1 MKLGGTNRRGMKL
14 RSTKLITQ
22 PLPRDKADT
31 LLLLA
36 SALLVLAPHAAH
48 LPLWVSLLCAATLG
62 WRALVTLRGRRM
74 PSTLVLLP
82 IAAAAMAG
90 VQFSYQTLL
99 GRDAGVAMLVL
110 LVAFKM
116 LEMHA
121 RRDLYVV
128 IFLCFFLLLTNF
140 FYAQGIGSALLMV
153 AAVLALLTTQLSFQF
168 TGSAPPLRTRL
179 AMGAKMLL
187 FAAPVAVALFVV
199 FPRLGSPLWGMP
211 GGGAD
216 GSGGRS
222 GLSER
227 MAPGQ
232 MSSLAMSNE
241 PAFRVRFEG
250 PVPPKEQLYWRG
262 PVLDA
267 FDGTAWTRGGSI
279 RGKSGN
285 SLRVRG
291 QPQRYEVT
299 LEPSD
304 ARWLFTLEM
313 AGHMPEVAGYRVRV
327 SHQIELSTDRPLT
340 RRVRY
345 AMISYPAYAL
355 DGRNALDD
363 PNQWLLLPYGYNPR
377 ALAAGLALRREPEP
391 ARRADAVLRQF
402 REQPFSYTLEPPLLG
417 RNSVDEFLYGTR
429 AGFCEH
435 YSSAFVFLMRAAGIP
450 ARVVTGYQG
459 GELNPIDGYVT
470 VRQSDAH
477 AWAEIWLRGRGW
489 VRVDPTAA
497 VAPERVRHN
506 LASAVE
512 PPAPF
517 GIDALRGFSVFAG
530 GGDSV
535 LGRLRNAIGAVN
547 NGWNQWV
554 LNYTPER
561 QRGVMKNL
569 QSQLAGWRVAALILI
584 ATAVLLV
591 ARILYRRR
599 EIDPVEAVYSSL
611 CKRLAH
617 LGLVRA
623 ADEGP
628 TAYAARIAATQQL
641 APPSREAAAE
651 FLRRYSAWRYA
662 PPQPPPLSQ
671 SMRAR
676 QLAAALKSL
685 LSQVR

>member
-1 MKLGGTNRRGMKL
+1 MKFL
-14 RSTKLITQ
+14 RS
-22 PLPRDKADT
+22 LPRDKADT
-31 LLLLA
+31 LLLLG

-48 LPLWVSLLCAATLG
+48 LPLWVSLLCAATLA
-62 WRALVTLRGRRM
+62 WRGAITLRGKRM
-74 PSTLVLLP
+74 PSTMVLLP
-82 IAAAAMAG
+82 IAVAAMAG
-90 VQFSYQTLL
+90 IQFSYKTLL

-128 IFLCFFLLLTNF
+128 IFLCFFLVLTNF
-140 FYAQGIGSALLMV
+140 FYAQGIGTALLMV

-168 TGSAPPLRTRL
+168 TGKVPKLGARL

-187 FAAPVAVALFVV
+187 FAAPIAVVLFFV
-199 FPRLGSPLWGMP
+199 FPRLGGPLWSMP
-211 GGGAD
+211 GAA
-216 GSGGRS
+216 GSGGGKS

-232 MSSLAMSNE
+232 MSNLAMSGE

-250 PVPPKEQLYWRG
+250 PVPPKAQLYWRG
-262 PVLDA
+262 LVLDA

-279 RGKSGN
+279 PTRSGT

-291 QPQRYEVT
+291 QAQRYEVT

-304 ARWLFTLEM
+304 TRWLFTLEM
-313 AGHMPEVAGYRVRV
+313 AGHMPEVPGYQAQV
-327 SHQIELSTDRPLT
+327 SHQLELSTDRPLAE
-340 RRVRY
+340 RVRY
-345 AMISYPAYAL
+345 PMISYPDYAL
-355 DGRNALDD
+355 DGRDTLDD
-363 PNQWLLLPYGYNPR
+363 PNQWLLLPFGYNPQ
-377 ALAAGLALRREPEP
+377 ALAAGLALRKEPEP
-391 ARRADAVLRQF
+391 ARRIDAVLRRF
-402 REQPFSYTLEPPLLG
+402 REQPYSYTLEPPLLG
-417 RNSVDEFLYGTR
+417 RHSVDEFLYATR

-435 YSSAFVFLMRAAGIP
+435 YSGAFVFLMRAAGIP

-459 GELNPIDGYVT
+459 GELNPLDGYVT

-477 AWAEIWLRGRGW
+477 AWAEVWLRGRGW

-497 VAPERVRHN
+497 VAPERVRRN
-506 LASAVE
+506 LAAAVDV
-512 PPAPF
+512 PPPF
-517 GIDALRGFSVFAG
+517 GIDALRGLSMFG
-530 GGDSV
+530 GSSDSL
-535 LGRLRNAIGAVN
+535 LGRLRNALGAVN

-561 QRGVMKNL
+561 QRGFL
-569 QSQLAGWRVAALILI
+569 QSLGDSLAGWRVAGLIMLG
-584 ATAVLLV
+584 AGVLLL
-591 ARILYRRR
+591 ARILYLRR
-599 EIDPVEAVYSSL
+599 EIDPIEAVYSSL

-617 LGLVRA
+617 LHMGLARA

-628 TAYAARIAATQQL
+628 TAYAARIAASQQL

-662 PPQPPPLSQ
+662 PPQPGPDPLRS
-671 SMRAR
+671 RR
-676 QLAAALKSL
+676 LAATLKRL

>member
-1 MKLGGTNRRGMKL
+1 MKPASVLAR
-14 RSTKLITQ
+14 
-22 PLPRDKADT
+22 LPRDKADT
-31 LLLLA
+31 LLLLG
-36 SALLVLAPHAAH
+36 SALLVLVPHVSH
-48 LPLWVSLLCAATLG
+48 LPPWVSLLCAATLA
-62 WRALVTLRGRRM
+62 WRGLITLRGKRM

-82 IAAAAMAG
+82 VAALAMAG
-90 VQFSYQTLL
+90 IQYSYGTLL

-128 IFLCFFLLLTNF
+128 IFLCFFLVLTNF
-140 FYAQGIGSALLMV
+140 FYGQGIGTALLMV

-168 TGSAPPLRTRL
+168 AGAVPPLRTRL
-179 AMGAKMLL
+179 AMGARMLL
-187 FAAPVAVALFVV
+187 FAAPVAVALFFI
-199 FPRLGSPLWGMP
+199 FPRLGGPLWGMP
-211 GGGAD
+211 GGG
-216 GSGGRS
+216 GGGGKS

-232 MSSLAMSNE
+232 MSNLALSSE
-241 PAFRVRFEG
+241 PAFRVHFEG
-250 PVPPKEQLYWRG
+250 EPPAREQLYWRG
-262 PVLDA
+262 LVLDA

-279 RGKSGN
+279 PTGSGT

-291 QPQRYEVT
+291 QAQRYEIT

-304 ARWLFTLEM
+304 ARWLFALEM
-313 AGHMPEVAGYRVRV
+313 AGHIPEVPGYRARM
-327 SHQIELSTDRPLT
+327 SHQLELSSDRPLT
-340 RRVRY
+340 QRVRY
-345 AMISYPAYAL
+345 EMISYPDYAL
-355 DGRNALDD
+355 DGREALDD
-363 PNQWLLLPYGYNPR
+363 PNQWLLLPYGFNPR
-377 ALAAGLALRREPEP
+377 ALAAGLALRREPVP
-391 ARRADAVLRQF
+391 ARRIEAVLRQF

-417 RNSVDEFLYGTR
+417 RHSVDEFLYQTR

-435 YSSAFVFLMRAAGIP
+435 YSGAFVFLMRAAGIP

-459 GELNPIDGYVT
+459 GERNPIDGYFT

-477 AWAEIWLRGRGW
+477 AWAEVWLRGRGW

-497 VAPERVRHN
+497 VAPERVRRN
-506 LASAVE
+506 LAAAVD

-517 GIDALRGFSVFAG
+517 GIDALRGLSMFGAAN
-530 GGDSV
+530 DSL
-535 LGRLRNAIGAVN
+535 LGRMRDAFSAVN

-561 QRGVMKNL
+561 QRGFLRKV
-569 QSQLAGWRVAALILI
+569 QHDLAGWRIAALIL
-584 ATAVLLV
+584 AGAAVLLL
-591 ARILYRRR
+591 ARILYLRR

-617 LGLVRA
+617 QGLARA

-641 APPSREAAAE
+641 APPSLDAAAE

-662 PPQPPPLSQ
+662 PPQPGL
-671 SMRAR
+671 ATR
-676 QLAAALKSL
+676 QLAATLKRL

>member
-1 MKLGGTNRRGMKL
+1 MKLLQSLAR
-14 RSTKLITQ
+14 
-22 PLPRDKADT
+22 LPRDKADT
-31 LLLLA
+31 LLLLG
-36 SALLVLAPHAAH
+36 SAVLVLAPHTLH
-48 LPLWVSLLCAATLG
+48 LPLWVSLLCAATLV
-62 WRALVTLRGRRM
+62 WRGAITLRGKRM

-82 IAAAAMAG
+82 IAACAMAG
-90 VQFSYQTLL
+90 IQFSYQTLL

-128 IFLCFFLLLTNF
+128 IFLCFFLVLTNF
-140 FYAQGIGSALLMV
+140 FYAQGIGTALLMV
-153 AAVLALLTTQLSFQF
+153 AAVLALLTTQMSFQF
-168 TGSAPPLRTRL
+168 TGRVPALRTRL

-187 FAAPVAVALFVV
+187 FALPIAVLLFFV
-199 FPRLGSPLWGMP
+199 FPRLGGPLWSMPGSGP
-211 GGGAD
+211 GGGK
-216 GSGGRS
+216 S

-232 MSSLAMSNE
+232 LSNLALSGE

-250 PVPPKEQLYWRG
+250 PPPAREQLYWRG
-262 PVLDA
+262 IVLDA
-267 FDGTAWTRGGSI
+267 FDGVAWTRGGSI
-279 RGKSGN
+279 ATRSGT

-291 QPQRYEVT
+291 QAQRYEVT

-304 ARWLFTLEM
+304 TRWLFTLEM
-313 AGHMPEVAGYRVRV
+313 AGHMPELPGYRTRA
-327 SHQIELSTDRPLT
+327 SHQFELSVNRPMSQ
-340 RRVRY
+340 RVRY
-345 AMISYPAYAL
+345 SMISYPEYAL
-355 DGRNALDD
+355 DGREALDD
-363 PNQWLLLPYGYNPR
+363 PNQWLLLPYGYNPK
-377 ALAAGLALRREPEP
+377 ALAAGLALRRERVP
-391 ARRADAVLRQF
+391 ARRVEQVLRQF

-417 RNSVDEFLYGTR
+417 RHSVDEFLYGTR

-435 YSSAFVFLMRAAGIP
+435 YSGAFVFLMRAAGIP

-459 GELNPIDGYVT
+459 GEINPLDGYLT

-477 AWAEIWLRGRGW
+477 AWAEVWLRGRGW

-497 VAPERVRHN
+497 VAPERVRRN
-506 LASAVE
+506 LAAAVD
-512 PPAPF
+512 PPPPF
-517 GIDALRGFSVFAG
+517 GIDALRGLSMFDA
-530 GGDSV
+530 GGDS
-535 LGRLRNAIGAVN
+535 LFGRLRNAFGAIN

-561 QRGVMKNL
+561 QRGFM
-569 QSQLAGWRVAALILI
+569 QSLKGGLGHLGGWRVAALIMLG
-584 ATAVLLV
+584 AAVLLL
-591 ARILYRRR
+591 ARILYLRR

-617 LGLVRA
+617 LGLARA

-641 APPSREAAAE
+641 APPSLEAAAE

-662 PPQPPPLSQ
+662 PPQPGPTPA
-671 SMRAR
+671 RNR
-676 QLAAALKSL
+676 QLAATLKRL

>member
-1 MKLGGTNRRGMKL
+1 
-14 RSTKLITQ
+14 
-22 PLPRDKADT
+22 
-31 LLLLA
+31 
-36 SALLVLAPHAAH
+36 
-48 LPLWVSLLCAATLG
+48 
-62 WRALVTLRGRRM
+62 M

-90 VQFSYQTLL
+90 VQFSYNTLL

-128 IFLCFFLLLTNF
+128 IFLCFFLVLTNF

-168 TGSAPPLRTRL
+168 TGAVPPLRTRL
-179 AMGAKMLL
+179 KMSVKMLAI
-187 FAAPVAVALFVV
+187 AAPVAVALFVV
-199 FPRLGSPLWGMP
+199 FPRLGGPLWSMAGSGA
-211 GGGAD
+211 GGG
-216 GSGGRS
+216 GKS

-232 MSSLAMSNE
+232 MSNLAMSDE
-241 PAFRVRFEG
+241 PAFRVRFQG
-250 PVPPKEQLYWRG
+250 PVPPKAQLYWRG
-262 PVLDA
+262 LVLDA

-279 RGKSGN
+279 PGRS
-285 SLRVRG
+285 SVALRVRG
-291 QPQRYEVT
+291 GALSYEVT

-304 ARWLFTLEM
+304 TRWLFTLEM
-313 AGHMPEVAGYRVRV
+313 PGHLPEIRGYRSRA
-327 SHQIELSTDRPLT
+327 SHQLELTADRALAQ
-340 RRVRY
+340 RVRY
-345 AMISYPAYAL
+345 ALTSYPEYTL
-355 DGRNALDD
+355 DGDEALED

-377 ALAAGLALRREPEP
+377 ALAAGLALRKEPP
-391 ARRADAVLRQF
+391 GRRIDMVLRQF
-402 REQPFSYTLEPPLLG
+402 REQPYSYTLEPPLLG
-417 RNSVDEFLYGTR
+417 RHSVDEFLYKTR
-429 AGFCEH
+429 SGFCEH
-435 YSSAFVFLMRAAGIP
+435 YSGAFVFLMRAAGIP

-459 GELNPIDGYVT
+459 GELNPLDGFVT

-477 AWAEIWLRGRGW
+477 AWAEVWLRGRGW

-497 VAPERVRHN
+497 VAPERVRRN
-506 LASAVE
+506 LASAVQA
-512 PPAPF
+512 PAPF
-517 GIDALRGFSVFAG
+517 GIDALRGLPMFAP
-530 GGDSV
+530 GGDTLFGS
-535 LGRLRNAIGAVN
+535 LRNAFGAVN

-561 QRGVMKNL
+561 QRGVFQSL
-569 QSQLAGWRVAALILI
+569 QSAMAGGRFVALIML
-584 ATAVLLV
+584 ALGVLLL

-599 EIDPVEAVYSSL
+599 ETDPVEAVYSLL
-611 CKRLAH
+611 CKRLAQ
-617 LGLVRA
+617 LGLARA

-628 TAYAARIAATQQL
+628 TAWAVRIAATGQL

-662 PPQPPPLSQ
+662 PPQGLPS
-671 SMRAR
+671 R
-676 QLAAALKSL
+676 QLAATLKSL

>member
-1 MKLGGTNRRGMKL
+1 MKRLASLAR
-14 RSTKLITQ
+14 
-22 PLPRDKADT
+22 LPRDKADT
-31 LLLLA
+31 LLLLG

-48 LPLWVSLLCAATLG
+48 LPLWVSLLCAATLA
-62 WRALVTLRGRRM
+62 WRGAITLRGKRM
-74 PSTLVLLP
+74 PSAMLLLP
-82 IAAAAMAG
+82 IAVAAMAG
-90 VQFSYQTLL
+90 IQFSYKTLL

-128 IFLCFFLLLTNF
+128 IFLCFFLVLTNF
-140 FYAQGIGSALLMV
+140 FYAQGIGTALLMV

-168 TGSAPPLRTRL
+168 TGKVPPLGARL
-179 AMGAKMLL
+179 AMGARMLL
-187 FAAPVAVALFVV
+187 FAAPIAVLLFFV
-199 FPRLGSPLWGMP
+199 FPRLGGPLWSMP
-211 GGGAD
+211 GGGGNGN
-216 GSGGRS
+216 GSARS

-232 MSSLAMSNE
+232 MSNLAMSDE

-250 PVPPKEQLYWRG
+250 PVPPKAQLYWRG
-262 PVLDA
+262 LVLDA
-267 FDGTAWTRGGSI
+267 FDGSAWTRGGSI
-279 RGKSGN
+279 PTRSGT

-291 QPQRYEVT
+291 EAQRYEVT

-304 ARWLFTLEM
+304 TRWLFALEM
-313 AGHMPEVAGYRVRV
+313 AGHMPEVAGYQTQV
-327 SHQIELSTDRPLT
+327 SHQMELSLERPLAA
-340 RRVRY
+340 RVRY
-345 AMISYPAYAL
+345 SMISYPDYAL

-377 ALAAGLALRREPEP
+377 ALAAGIALRKEAEP
-391 ARRADAVLRQF
+391 ARRIEQVLRRF
-402 REQPFSYTLEPPLLG
+402 REQPYSYTLEPPLLG
-417 RNSVDEFLYGTR
+417 RHSVDEFLYGTR

-435 YSSAFVFLMRAAGIP
+435 YSGAFVFLMRAAGIP

-459 GELNPIDGYVT
+459 GEFNPIDGYVT

-477 AWAEIWLRGRGW
+477 AWAEVWLRGRGW

-497 VAPERVRHN
+497 VAPERVRRN
-506 LASAVE
+506 LAAAVE
-512 PPAPF
+512 RPAPF
-517 GIDALRGFSVFAG
+517 GIDALRGLSMF
-530 GGDSV
+530 GGDSL
-535 LGRLRNAIGAVN
+535 LGRLRNALGAVD

-561 QRGVMKNL
+561 QRGLL
-569 QSQLAGWRVAALILI
+569 QSVGESLAGWRVAGLIMLG
-584 ATAVLLV
+584 AGVLLLG
-591 ARILYRRR
+591 RILYLRR
-599 EIDPVEAVYSSL
+599 EHDPVEAVYSSL

-617 LGLVRA
+617 LGLARA

-628 TAYAARIAATQQL
+628 TAYAARIAASQQL
-641 APPSREAAAE
+641 APPSLDAAAE

-662 PPQPPPLSQ
+662 PPQPAL
-671 SMRAR
+671 AR
-676 QLAAALKSL
+676 QLAATLKRL

>member
-1 MKLGGTNRRGMKL
+1 MTFLN
-14 RSTKLITQ
+14 S
-22 PLPRDKADT
+22 LPRDKADT
-31 LLLLA
+31 LLLLG
-36 SALLVLAPHAAH
+36 SVVLVLAPHTAH
-48 LPLWVSLLCAATLG
+48 LPLWVSLLCAATLA
-62 WRALVTLRGRRM
+62 WRGAITLRGKRM
-74 PSTLVLLP
+74 PPALLLLP
-82 IAAAAMAG
+82 IAVAAMAG
-90 VQFSYQTLL
+90 IQFSYKTLL

-128 IFLCFFLLLTNF
+128 IFLCFFLVLTNF
-140 FYAQGIGSALLMV
+140 FYAQGIGTALLMV

-168 TGSAPPLRTRL
+168 TGAVPKLGTRL

-187 FAAPVAVALFVV
+187 FAAPVAVVLFFV
-199 FPRLGSPLWGMP
+199 FPRLGGPLWGMP
-211 GGGAD
+211 GGGGN
-216 GSGGRS
+216 GSARS

-232 MSSLAMSNE
+232 MSNLAMSDE

-250 PVPPKEQLYWRG
+250 PVPPKAQLYWRG
-262 PVLDA
+262 LVLDA
-267 FDGTAWTRGGSI
+267 FDGVAWTRGGSI
-279 RGKSGN
+279 PMKSGT

-291 QPQRYEVT
+291 QAQRYEIT

-304 ARWLFTLEM
+304 TRWLFTLEM
-313 AGHMPEVAGYRVRV
+313 AGHMPEVPGYRARA
-327 SHQIELSTDRPLT
+327 SHQLELSTDRPLAQ
-340 RRVRY
+340 RVRY
-345 AMISYPAYAL
+345 TMISYPDYAL
-355 DGRNALDD
+355 DGREALDD
-363 PNQWLLLPYGYNPR
+363 PSQWLLLPYGYNPK
-377 ALAAGLALRREPEP
+377 ALAAGLALRREALPE
-391 ARRADAVLRQF
+391 RRIEAVLRRF
-402 REQPFSYTLEPPLLG
+402 REQPYSYTLEPPLLG
-417 RNSVDEFLYGTR
+417 RHSIDEFLYGTR

-435 YSSAFVFLMRAAGIP
+435 YSGAFVFLMRAAGIP

-459 GELNPIDGYVT
+459 GEVNPIDGYVT

-477 AWAEIWLRGRGW
+477 AWAEVWLRGRGW

-497 VAPERVRHN
+497 VAPERVRRN
-506 LASAVE
+506 LSAAVE
-512 PPAPF
+512 QPAPF
-517 GIDALRGFSVFAG
+517 GIDALRGLSMFDR
-530 GGDSV
+530 GGDSL

-561 QRGVMKNL
+561 QRGFL
-569 QSQLAGWRVAALILI
+569 QGLKLELERLAGWRIVALITLV
-584 ATAVLLV
+584 AGVLLV
-591 ARILYRRR
+591 SRILYLRR
-599 EIDPVEAVYSSL
+599 EIDPIEAVYSSL

-617 LGLVRA
+617 LGLARA

-628 TAYAARIAATQQL
+628 TTYAARIAATQQL

-662 PPQPPPLSQ
+662 PPQPGPSQ
-671 SMRAR
+671 QRHR
-676 QLAAALKSL
+676 QLAATLKRL

>member
-1 MKLGGTNRRGMKL
+1 VKRLA
-14 RSTKLITQ
+14 S
-22 PLPRDKADT
+22 LPRDKADT
-31 LLLLA
+31 LLLLG

-48 LPLWVSLLCAATLG
+48 LPLWVSLLCAATLA
-62 WRALVTLRGRRM
+62 WRGAITLRGKRM

-82 IAAAAMAG
+82 IAVAAMAG
-90 VQFSYQTLL
+90 IQFSYKTLL

-128 IFLCFFLLLTNF
+128 IFLCFFLVLTNF
-140 FYAQGIGSALLMV
+140 FYAQGIGTALLMV

-168 TGSAPPLRTRL
+168 TGSVPKLGTRL

-187 FAAPVAVALFVV
+187 FAAPIAVVLFFV
-199 FPRLGSPLWGMP
+199 FPRLGGPLWSMP
-211 GGGAD
+211 GGSGN
-216 GSGGRS
+216 GSAKS

-232 MSSLAMSNE
+232 MSNLAMSDE

-250 PVPPKEQLYWRG
+250 PVPPKARLYWRG
-262 PVLDA
+262 LVLDA

-279 RGKSGN
+279 PTRSGT

-291 QPQRYEVT
+291 KAERYEVT

-304 ARWLFTLEM
+304 TRWLFTLEM
-313 AGHMPEVAGYRVRV
+313 AGHMPEVPGYQTQV
-327 SHQIELSTDRPLT
+327 SHQLELSTDRPLAD
-340 RRVRY
+340 RVRY
-345 AMISYPAYAL
+345 PMISYPDYAL
-355 DGRNALDD
+355 DGRDELDD
-363 PNQWLLLPYGYNPR
+363 PNQWLLLPYGYNPQ
-377 ALAAGLALRREPEP
+377 ALAAGIALRKEPEP
-391 ARRADAVLRQF
+391 ARRIEQVLRRF
-402 REQPFSYTLEPPLLG
+402 REQPYSYTLEPPLLG
-417 RNSVDEFLYGTR
+417 RHSVDEFLYRTR

-435 YSSAFVFLMRAAGIP
+435 YSGAFVFLMRAAGIP

-477 AWAEIWLRGRGW
+477 AWAEVWLRGRGW

-497 VAPERVRHN
+497 VAPERVRRN
-506 LASAVE
+506 LAAAVE

-517 GIDALRGFSVFAG
+517 GIDALRGMSMFGAN
-530 GGDSV
+530 GDS
-535 LGRLRNAIGAVN
+535 LMGRLRNALGAVN

-561 QRGVMKNL
+561 QRGFLHSVGE
-569 QSQLAGWRVAALILI
+569 SLAGWRVIGLIMLG
-584 ATAVLLV
+584 AGVLLLG
-591 ARILYRRR
+591 RILYLRR
-599 EIDPVEAVYSSL
+599 EIDPIEAVYSSL

-617 LGLVRA
+617 LGLARA

-628 TAYAARIAATQQL
+628 TAYAARIAASQQL
-641 APPSREAAAE
+641 APPSLDAAAE

-662 PPQPPPLSQ
+662 PPQPAPD
-671 SMRAR
+671 R
-676 QLAAALKSL
+676 QLAATLKRL

>member
-1 MKLGGTNRRGMKL
+1 MKALAALPR
-14 RSTKLITQ
+14 
-22 PLPRDKADT
+22 LPRDKADT
-31 LLLLA
+31 LLLLG

-48 LPLWVSLLCAATLG
+48 LPLWVSLLCAATLA
-62 WRALVTLRGRRM
+62 WRGAITLRGKRM
-74 PSTLVLLP
+74 PSAMLLLP
-82 IAAAAMAG
+82 IAVGAMAG
-90 VQFSYQTLL
+90 IQFSYKTLL

-128 IFLCFFLLLTNF
+128 IFLCFFLVLTNF
-140 FYAQGIGSALLMV
+140 FYAQGIGTALLMV

-168 TGSAPPLRTRL
+168 TGSVPKLGTRL

-187 FAAPVAVALFVV
+187 FAAPIAVLLFFV
-199 FPRLGSPLWGMP
+199 FPRLGGPLWSMP
-211 GGGAD
+211 GGSGN
-216 GSGGRS
+216 GSARS

-232 MSSLAMSNE
+232 MSNLAMSDE

-250 PVPPKEQLYWRG
+250 AVPPKAQLYWRG
-262 PVLDA
+262 LVLDA

-279 RGKSGN
+279 ATRSGN

-291 QPQRYEVT
+291 QAQRYEVT

-304 ARWLFTLEM
+304 TRWLFTLEM
-313 AGHMPEVAGYRVRV
+313 AGHMPEVPGYQTQV
-327 SHQIELSTDRPLT
+327 SHQLELSTDRPLAG
-340 RRVRY
+340 RVRY
-345 AMISYPAYAL
+345 PMISYPDYAL
-355 DGRNALDD
+355 DGRDTLDD
-363 PNQWLLLPYGYNPR
+363 PNQWLLLPYGYNPK
-377 ALAAGLALRREPEP
+377 ALAAGIALRKEAEP
-391 ARRADAVLRQF
+391 ARRIEQVLQRF
-402 REQPFSYTLEPPLLG
+402 REQPYSYTLEPPLLG
-417 RNSVDEFLYGTR
+417 RHSVDEFLYGTR

-435 YSSAFVFLMRAAGIP
+435 YSGAFVFLMRAAGIP

-477 AWAEIWLRGRGW
+477 AWAEVWLRGRGW

-497 VAPERVRHN
+497 VAPERVRRN
-506 LASAVE
+506 LAAAVT
-512 PPAPF
+512 PPPPF
-517 GIDALRGFSVFAG
+517 GIDALRGLSMFGAN
-530 GGDSV
+530 GDSL
-535 LGRLRNAIGAVN
+535 LGRLRNALGAVN

-561 QRGVMKNL
+561 QRGLL
-569 QSQLAGWRVAALILI
+569 QSVGESLAGWRVAGLIMLG
-584 ATAVLLV
+584 AGVLLLG
-591 ARILYRRR
+591 RILYLRR
-599 EIDPVEAVYSSL
+599 EHNPVEAVYSSL

-617 LGLVRA
+617 LGLARA

-628 TAYAARIAATQQL
+628 SAYAARIAASQQL
-641 APPSREAAAE
+641 APPSLHAAAE

-662 PPQPPPLSQ
+662 PPQPAPD
-671 SMRAR
+671 R
-676 QLAAALKSL
+676 QLAATLKRL

>member
-1 MKLGGTNRRGMKL
+1 MKLL
-14 RSTKLITQ
+14 RS
-22 PLPRDKADT
+22 LPRDKADT
-31 LLLLA
+31 LLLLG
-36 SALLVLAPHAAH
+36 SALLVLAPHVAH
-48 LPLWVSLLCAATLG
+48 LPLWVSLLCAATLV
-62 WRALVTLRGRRM
+62 WRGAITLRGKRM
-74 PSTLVLLP
+74 PPTLVLLP

-90 VQFSYQTLL
+90 IQFSYQTLL

-128 IFLCFFLLLTNF
+128 IFLCFFLVLTNF
-140 FYAQGIGSALLMV
+140 FYAQGIGTALLMV
-153 AAVLALLTTQLSFQF
+153 VAILALLTTQLSFQF
-168 TGSAPPLRTRL
+168 TGAVPRLSARVGMAARI
-179 AMGAKMLL
+179 LL
-187 FAAPVAVALFVV
+187 FATPLAVLLFFV

-211 GGGAD
+211 GGGD
-216 GSGGRS
+216 SGGKS

-232 MSSLAMSNE
+232 MSNLAMSDE

-250 PVPPKEQLYWRG
+250 PVPPREQLYWRG
-262 PVLDA
+262 LVLDA

-279 RGKSGN
+279 ATKSGT
-285 SLRVRG
+285 SLSVRG
-291 QPQRYEVT
+291 QAQRYEVT

-304 ARWLFTLEM
+304 KRWLFTLEM
-313 AGHMPEVAGYRVRV
+313 PGHIPDVPGYRTRA
-327 SHQIELSTDRPLT
+327 SHQLEVSTERPMSA
-340 RRVRY
+340 RVRY
-345 AMISYPAYAL
+345 TMISYPDYAL
-355 DGRNALDD
+355 DGREALDD
-363 PNQWLLLPYGYNPR
+363 PSQWLLLPYGYNPK
-377 ALAAGLALRREPEP
+377 ALAAGLALRKEASPV
-391 ARRADAVLRQF
+391 RRIEQVLRQF
-402 REQPFSYTLEPPLLG
+402 REQPYSYTLEPPLLG
-417 RNSVDEFLYGTR
+417 RHSIDEFLYRTR

-435 YSSAFVFLMRAAGIP
+435 YSGAFVFLMRAAGIP
-450 ARVVTGYQG
+450 ARVVAGYQG

-477 AWAEIWLRGRGW
+477 AWAEVWLRGRGW

-497 VAPERVRHN
+497 VAPERVRRN
-506 LASAVE
+506 LAAAVE
-512 PPAPF
+512 APAPF
-517 GIDALRGFSVFAG
+517 GIDALRGLSVFTSDA
-530 GGDSV
+530 DSL

-561 QRGVMKNL
+561 QRGFMKTL
-569 QSQLAGWRVAALILI
+569 QSGLAGWRVAALIMLG
-584 ATAVLLV
+584 AGVLLL
-591 ARILYRRR
+591 ARILYLRRA
-599 EIDPVEAVYSSL
+599 IDPVEAVYSSL
-611 CKRLAH
+611 CKRLAL
-617 LGLVRA
+617 LGLARA

-662 PPQPPPLSQ
+662 PPQSAPGST
-671 SMRAR
+671 AR
-676 QLAAALKSL
+676 QLAATLKRL

>member
-1 MKLGGTNRRGMKL
+1 MKANALKAL
-14 RSTKLITQ
+14 S
-22 PLPRDKADT
+22 RDKADT
-31 LLLLA
+31 LLLLG
-36 SALLVLAPHAAH
+36 SAVLVLAPHTAH
-48 LPLWVSLLCAATLG
+48 LPLWVSLLCAATLA
-62 WRALVTLRGRRM
+62 WRAAVTLRGKRM

-90 VQFSYQTLL
+90 VQFSYGTIL

-128 IFLCFFLLLTNF
+128 IFLCFFLVLTNF

-168 TGSAPPLRTRL
+168 TGVVPPLRARL
-179 AMGAKMLL
+179 GLGLKMLL
-187 FAAPVAVALFVV
+187 FAAPIAVVLFVV
-199 FPRLGSPLWGMP
+199 FPRLGGPLWSMP
-211 GGGAD
+211 GGG
-216 GSGGRS
+216 GGGGGKS
-222 GLSER
+222 GLSDR

-232 MSSLAMSNE
+232 MSSLAMSDD
-241 PAFRVRFEG
+241 PAFRVRFHG
-250 PVPPKEQLYWRG
+250 RVPDKGQLYWRG
-262 PVLDA
+262 LVLDA
-267 FDGTAWTRGGSI
+267 FDGVAWTRGGSTPT
-279 RGKSGN
+279 RTSVP
-285 SLRVRG
+285 LRVRG
-291 QPQRYEVT
+291 EPQRYEVT

-304 ARWLFTLEM
+304 TRWLFTLEM
-313 AGHMPEVAGYRVRV
+313 PRHLPPVAGHKVSV
-327 SHQIELSTDRPLT
+327 SHQLEMTSSRPLAQ
-340 RRVRY
+340 RVRY
-345 AMISYPAYAL
+345 TMASYPDYTL
-355 DGRNALDD
+355 DRADALDD
-363 PNQWLLLPYGYNPR
+363 PSQWLLLPYGFNPR
-377 ALAAGLALRREPEP
+377 ALAAGLALRKEPEP
-391 ARRADAVLRQF
+391 ARRVNAVLRQF

-417 RNSVDEFLYGTR
+417 RHSIDEFLYGTR
-429 AGFCEH
+429 SGFCEH
-435 YSSAFVFLMRAAGIP
+435 YSGAFVFLMRAAGIP

-459 GELNPIDGYVT
+459 GELNPIDGYMT

-477 AWAEIWLRGRGW
+477 AWAEVWMHGRGW

-497 VAPERVRHN
+497 VAPERVRRN

-512 PPAPF
+512 APAPF
-517 GIDALRGFSVFAG
+517 GIDALRGLSMFQLER
-530 GGDSV
+530 DSV

-561 QRGVMKNL
+561 QRGVLKNL
-569 QSQLAGWRVAALILI
+569 QSSLGGWRFVALLTFGAG
-584 ATAVLLV
+584 VLLLG
-591 ARILYRRR
+591 RFLHRRG

-617 LGLVRA
+617 LGLARA

-628 TAYAARIAATQQL
+628 TSYAARIAATQQL

-662 PPQPPPLSQ
+662 PPQPETTV
-671 SMRAR
+671 R
-676 QLAAALKSL
+676 LATTLKSL